1 MDWRIIKGV
10 HHINIL
16 VKDGT
21 PIFTKEND
29 YISTLESWNLDEI
42 ATTFM
47 DYSSNEMAHYE
58 HSNHDYNH
66 SETQSTSAKKYPLL
80 TQFVMPTDLS
90 SPTNRYTIRSILR
103 DIEKLNSDHDLIF
116 MCMKST
122 TAKPFLFQISFSL
135 RKHIINGRVKV

>member
-29 YISTLESWNLDEI
+29 YISILESWKLDEI

-47 DYSSNEMAHYE
+47 DYSSNEMAHSE
-58 HSNHDYNH
+58 HSNHDYNQ
-66 SETQSTSAKKYPLL
+66 SKTQSTYANKYPFL
-80 TQFVMPTDLS
+80 TQFGISTYLL
-90 SPTNRYTIRSILR
+90 SPTNRDTIRSILR
-103 DIEKLNSDHDLIF
+103 HIENLNYYHNLSF
-116 MCMKST
+116 MCINST
-122 TAKPFLFQISFSL
+122 IEKPFLF
-135 RKHIINGRVKV
+135 